1 MSPLRGWANVTSVS
15 RGLRPWL
22 NYAAAPRLSSAFTLA
37 ILLAA
42 IATPPA
48 SVRAQTAIEPPRFEE
63 DIAPVL
69 KAHCV
74 KCHNGDDP
82 QGGLDL
88 TSLDSLVKGSDEGP
102 VVINGSA
109 EKSVLLKKIAAR
121 QMPPP
126 KEKDPLSEEQVAL
139 IRRWIESRPL
149 PHDPQGDS
157 PSAAPAV
164 SDEDRQFWAF
174 CPPVS
179 PPLPQVRAQH
189 RVRTPIDSFLLA
201 RLEAKGL
208 TFSRDA
214 SRTTLLRRAF
224 LDLVGLPPSPDQID
238 AFLADEHPEAFE
250 RQIDRLLESPQY
262 GERWGRHW
270 LDVAGYTDSPHYT
283 PDKSG
288 NMLVFDDWR
297 YRDYV
302 VRAFNQ
308 DKPYDLFLAEQLAG
322 DELVDWKGA
331 TKYGPEILEP
341 LIATGYLR
349 TTPDWTHSVV
359 EYPNYR
365 FDTLSRVVD
374 NVSTGLLGL
383 TMNCVRCHR
392 HKFDPIP
399 QEDYYRLMAVFATAF
414 NPDDW
419 LKPADRYLAD
429 VPPPEKA
436 EIDRHNA
443 TVETRTAEIAKELD
457 DLRAPHRKQ
466 LRAAKL
472 EKLPQV
478 LRGDVEAAIAAPAAA
493 RNEVQRYLVEK
504 FEAAL
509 SVSDQELTNSLSD
522 GEKET
527 VAKLGKESAELPPSK
542 RTLGRIQGLCDVG
555 KVPELRLLIRGDPT
569 TPGKIVE
576 PGFPAVLCSPSRS
589 DLERPAETK
598 GDSSGRRL
606 ALAKWLTSRDHPLT
620 ARVLVNRVWEHHF
633 GKGIVAT
640 PENFGHSGSPPT
652 HPELLDWLAVDFIE
666 QGWSIKRLHR
676 LLMTSTAYR
685 QSSRPEAEA
694 SAAGTVDPD
703 NDLIWRMNLRRIEA
717 EVLRD
722 AVLAVSGTLDPSPRG
737 PPVPVEMNP
746 DGLVTV
752 SEKGP
757 TPTSKWRR
765 SLYVKSLRG
774 SHPLG
779 QGFKLS
785 MFEIFDYPEIVIN
798 CTRRTNSTTPLQSL
812 ALLNSKFMIEQSRY
826 FAERVE
832 RLAGPHAPPEKTVEL
847 AFVVSLG
854 RQPTKGELDS
864 CLDHLRAQ
872 AEAFAGP
879 DSTLEQLEHQALT
892 SLCLILLASNEF
904 LYIG

>member
-1 MSPLRGWANVTSVS
+1 M
-15 RGLRPWL
+15 
-22 NYAAAPRLSSAFTLA
+22 AAVLASILVTLA
-37 ILLAA
+37 
-42 IATPPA
+42 PA
-48 SVRAQTAIEPPRFEE
+48 PTHAQTLVQTPHFDE
-63 DIAPVL
+63 DIAPL
-69 KAHCV
+69 FKAHCI

-88 TSLDSLVKGSDEGP
+88 TSLESLVKGSDEGQ
-102 VVINGSA
+102 VVINGLA
-109 EKSVLLKKIAAR
+109 EKSVLLKKIEAR

-139 IRRWIESRPL
+139 IRRWIEARPL
-149 PHDPQGDS
+149 PEDPQSDS
-157 PSAAPAV
+157 TAAAPAV
-164 SDEDRQFWAF
+164 TDEDRQFWAF
-174 CPPVS
+174 RPPAPQPV
-179 PPLPQVRAQH
+179 PQVQAQD
-189 RVRTPIDSFLLA
+189 RVRTPIDAFLLA
-201 RLEAKGL
+201 RLEAKEL
-208 TFSRDA
+208 TFSLDA
-214 SRTTLLRRAF
+214 SRATLLRRAF
-224 LDLVGLPPSPDQID
+224 LDLVGLPPSLEDID

-250 RQIDRLLESPQY
+250 RQVDRLLESPQY

-270 LDVAGYTDSPHYT
+270 LDVAGFTDSPHYT
-283 PDKSG
+283 PDKAG
-288 NMLVFDDWR
+288 NLLVFDDWR

-302 VRAFNQ
+302 VRSFNQ

-331 TKYGPEILEP
+331 TKYRPEILDP

-429 VPPPEKA
+429 VSLPEKA

-443 TVETRTAEIAKELD
+443 TVETRTVEIAKELEE
-457 DLRAPHRKQ
+457 LRAPHRKQ

-472 EKLPQV
+472 EKLPEV
-478 LRGDVEAAIAAPAAA
+478 LRGDIEAAIAAPAAN

-509 SVSDQELTNSLSD
+509 SVSDQELANSLSD
-522 GEKET
+522 IEKQI
-527 VAKLGKESAELPPSK
+527 VSKLGAENAELPASK
-542 RTLGRIQGLCDVG
+542 RAFGRIQGLCDVG
-555 KVPELRLLIRGDPT
+555 KPPDLHLLIRGDAA

-576 PGFPAVLCSPSRS
+576 PGFPAVLCSAGHSG
-589 DLERPAETK
+589 LKRPPETR

-606 ALAKWLTSRDHPLT
+606 ALAKWLTSPENPLT

-652 HPELLDWLAVDFIE
+652 HPELLDWLAVDFSE

-685 QSSRPEAEA
+685 QSASRPEGDV
-694 SAAGTVDPD
+694 SAAGRVDPD
-703 NDLIWRMNLRRIEA
+703 NHLLWRMNLRRIEA

-722 AVLAVSGTLDPSPRG
+722 AVLAVSGKLDPSPCG

-798 CTRRTNSTTPLQSL
+798 CTRRMNSTTPLQSL

-832 RLAGPHAPPEKTVEL
+832 RLAGPRVPPEKTVEL
-847 AFVVSLG
+847 AFVLSLG
-854 RQPTKGELDS
+854 RQPIPGELDS

-872 AEAFAGP
+872 TEAFAGP
-879 DSTLEQLEHQALT
+879 DSTREQLEHQALT
-892 SLCLILLASNEF
+892 SLCLILFASNEF